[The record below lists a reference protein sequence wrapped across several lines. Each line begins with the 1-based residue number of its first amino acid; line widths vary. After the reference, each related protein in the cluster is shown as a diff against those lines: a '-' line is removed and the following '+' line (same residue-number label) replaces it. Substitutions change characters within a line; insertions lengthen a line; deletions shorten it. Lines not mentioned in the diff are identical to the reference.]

1 MLTLDSRLFE
11 QDMRELGEKKVRRA
25 TVFALTDSATD
36 VHDLVVDRMTRRFDR
51 PTPFTL
57 KSFRVKRADVREQDP
72 TATVLQKDAISGR
85 HWVAMQ
91 EEGGTRP
98 QTALERRLS
107 RALGPSARLQTV
119 LPGPA
124 AKLDKHGNWGR
135 ADRNKSLNAVG
146 LGTTPAP
153 GAPPTPASRGAQMA
167 YFLARPGGRL
177 SPGIWARARDGSLA
191 KFAHFTSEP
200 ARYRARLGLLDG
212 AAEVFAEAFPRHFR
226 RVLDRML
233 AQQRGTGGTP

>member
-1 MLTLDSRLFE
+1 MLTLESQRFRR
-11 QDMRELGEKKVRRA
+11 DMRELGERKLKRA
-25 TVFALTDSATD
+25 TVFALTDAAGD
-36 VHDLVVDRMTRRFDR
+36 VHGMVVDRMKRRFDR

-57 KSFRVKRADVREQDP
+57 RSFRVKRADVREQHP
-72 TATVLQKDAISGR
+72 TATVLQKDALSGR

-91 EEGGTRP
+91 EEGGVRP

-107 RALGPSARLQTV
+107 AALGPSARLRSV

-124 AKLDKHGNWGR
+124 AKLDRHGNWAR
-135 ADRNKSLNAVG
+135 ADRNKALAAVG
-146 LGTTPAP
+146 LGATPAP
-153 GAPPTPASRGAQMA
+153 GAPPTPAARGAQLA
-167 YFLARPGGRL
+167 FFLARPGGRL
-177 SPGIWARARDGSLA
+177 SPGIWARAKDGSLS

-212 AAEVFAEAFPRHFR
+212 AAEVFSEAFPRHFR

-233 AQQRGTGGTP
+233 SQQRGGGGTP